1 MPIAVS
7 KPVVRPIFNVIRV
20 PRVAIK
26 RSPPPPQAP
35 VKPTPLALRVL
46 TTSLLAHLLLVGILG
61 SGLPKAQVRPKRPAL
76 PPTKAELVEDVKLQ
90 EEPPPPDR
98 PKPLEQDPALPAP
111 ELPAA
116 AQIDLPPLSQVE
128 PISAVPASVPVAF
141 GIAVKGKVR
150 LVSDASQASG
160 AVGGRALKDAVSIDG
175 NSSQAKNLLLPIVT
189 YPPDAVARQQ
199 QGTVVLEF
207 HTSTTGEIYDVKI
220 RTGSGYQIL
229 DRAAVN
235 NLAKGRWV
243 GAPGY
248 FLKTYEF
255 KLN

>member
-1 MPIAVS
+1 MPVAVS
-7 KPVVRPIFNVIRV
+7 KSAARPSFLRV
-20 PRVAIK
+20 PRIAIK
-26 RSPPPPQAP
+26 RTPPPQAP
-35 VKPTPLALRVL
+35 AKPAPLVLRIL

-61 SGLPKAQVRPKRPAL
+61 SGLPKALVRPKRPAL

-90 EEPPPPDR
+90 EEPPPPEQ
-98 PKPLEQDPALPAP
+98 PKPLEPDPALPAP
-111 ELPAA
+111 DLPAA
-116 AQIDLPPLSQVE
+116 AQIDLPPISQVE

-141 GIAVKGKVR
+141 GIEVKGRVR
-150 LVSDASQASG
+150 LVSDPSKASG
-160 AVGGRALKDAVSIDG
+160 AVGGRALKEPVSIDG
-175 NSSQAKNLLLPIVT
+175 NSSQARNLLLPMVA
-189 YPPDAVARQQ
+189 YPADAVARQQ

-207 HTSTTGEIYDVKI
+207 HTSATGEIYDVKL
-220 RTGSGYQIL
+220 RAGSGYQIL
-229 DRAAVN
+229 DRAALN